1 MLLLTLKQHV
11 SQQCF
16 SNLSTYPDVL
26 ELKPIQYEVAV
37 YTADVAHAGTDAN
50 VNIVIYGDNGD
61 TGQRKLTKKMV
72 NLFEKG
78 QRDVFT
84 LEALDLGQLKR
95 LRIEHDNKGFGA
107 GWMLDKVEVTNLE
120 SSEMIAF
127 PCNQWLD
134 KKKGDGL
141 ICRELFPSGANSA

>member
-1 MLLLTLKQHV
+1 
-11 SQQCF
+11 
-16 SNLSTYPDVL
+16 
-26 ELKPIQYEVAV
+26 
-37 YTADVAHAGTDAN
+37 
-50 VNIVIYGDNGD
+50 
-61 TGQRKLTKKMV
+61 MV

-107 GWMLDKVEVTNLE
+107 GWMLDKIEVTNLE
-120 SSEMIAF
+120 SSEMIVF

-141 ICRELFPSGANSA
+141 ICRELFSSGTNST

>member
-11 SQQCF
+11 SQQRF

-26 ELKPIQYEVAV
+26 ELKPIRYEVAV
-37 YTADVAHAGTDAN
+37 YIADFAHAGTDAN
-50 VNIVIYGDNGD
+50 VSIVIYGDNGD

-72 NLFEKG
+72 NFFEKG
-78 QRDVFT
+78 QRDAFT

-95 LRIEHDNKGFGA
+95 LRIEHDNKGFGG

-120 SSEMIAF
+120 SSEMFAF

-134 KKKGDGL
+134 KKKEDAL

>member
-1 MLLLTLKQHV
+1 MRHAWRHKLQR
-11 SQQCF
+11 F
-16 SNLSTYPDVL
+16 RL
-26 ELKPIQYEVAV
+26 EWPFWLFLFC
-37 YTADVAHAGTDAN
+37 AN
-50 VNIVIYGDNGD
+50 VSIVIYGDNGD

-141 ICRELFPSGANSA
+141 IFRELFPSGANSA

>member
-1 MLLLTLKQHV
+1 
-11 SQQCF
+11 
-16 SNLSTYPDVL
+16 
-26 ELKPIQYEVAV
+26 
-37 YTADVAHAGTDAN
+37 
-50 VNIVIYGDNGD
+50 
-61 TGQRKLTKKMV
+61 MV

-78 QRDVFT
+78 QRDMFT

-95 LRIEHDNKGFGA
+95 LRIEHVSKGFGA
-107 GWMLDKVEVTNLE
+107 GWMLDKVEVTSLE

-141 ICRELFPSGANSA
+141 ICRELFPSGANST

>member
-11 SQQCF
+11 SQQRF
-16 SNLSTYPDVL
+16 SNLSTYPDIS
-26 ELKPIQYEVAV
+26 ELKPIQCEVAV
-37 YTADVAHAGTDAN
+37 YTADFARAGTDAN
-50 VNIVIYGDNGD
+50 VSIVIYGDNSD

-78 QRDVFT
+78 QRNAFT

-95 LRIEHDNKGFGA
+95 LRIERDNKGFGA
-107 GWMLDKVEVTNLE
+107 GWMLDKVEVRNLE
-120 SSEMIAF
+120 SSEIIAF

-141 ICRELFPSGANSA
+141 ICRQLFPSGANSA

>member
-11 SQQCF
+11 SQQRF

-26 ELKPIQYEVAV
+26 ELKPIRCEVAV
-37 YTADVAHAGTDAN
+37 YTADFAHAGTDAN
-50 VNIVIYGDNGD
+50 VSFVIYGDNGD

-72 NLFEKG
+72 NFFEKG
-78 QRDVFT
+78 QRDAFT

-95 LRIEHDNKGFGA
+95 LCMEHDNKGFGA

-120 SSEMIAF
+120 SSKMFAF

-134 KKKGDGL
+134 KKKGDAL
-141 ICRELFPSGANSA
+141 IRRELFPSGANSA